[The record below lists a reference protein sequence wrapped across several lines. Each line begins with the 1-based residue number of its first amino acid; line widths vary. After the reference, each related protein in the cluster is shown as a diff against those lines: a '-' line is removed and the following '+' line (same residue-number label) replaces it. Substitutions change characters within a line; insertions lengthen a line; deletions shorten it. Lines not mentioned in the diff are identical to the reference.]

1 MNQKIFLM
9 ANAFD
14 HEPNIVQR
22 GCLISSS
29 AYLIS
34 RSFFG
39 LDQETSYNERERE
52 RERERESS
60 LWWTKQ
66 RGCVKVMRI

>member
-1 MNQKIFLM
+1 M

-34 RSFFG
+34 RPFFG

-52 RERERESS
+52 RERERE
-60 LWWTKQ
+60 
-66 RGCVKVMRI
+66 KVVCGGQNKEAVLRS

>member
-1 MNQKIFLM
+1 M

-52 RERERESS
+52 RE
-60 LWWTKQ
+60 
-66 RGCVKVMRI
+66 KVVCGGQNKEAVLRS